1 MIMKN
6 KFVSSARTKAALIAV
21 AACVASPA
29 AMAAIVCNT
38 TTTPLTIPA
47 DISGVYLNLVTGATG
62 GSGATTAGWDVNMYA
77 TGAASLYFFWP
88 AAAATTG
95 GGLTLDGTAFA
106 YLADGASVGPAS
118 TFIASSGGAGEPAF
132 INYRATQS
140 GGSLGIRF
148 LNEGTGV
155 ANYGWLKMSTTA
167 TTGFPATITSFCFQN
182 DGTAITTGTTPV
194 ALQNFSI
201 D

>member
-6 KFVSSARTKAALIAV
+6 KIVSSACTKAALIAV

-38 TTTPLTIPA
+38 ATTPLSIPA
-47 DISGVYLNLVTGATG
+47 DLSGVYLNLVTGATG
-62 GSGATTAGWDVNMYA
+62 GSGGAVAGWDVNMYA

-88 AAAATTG
+88 GAAGTNG
-95 GGLTLDGTAFA
+95 GVSLDGTTYA

-118 TFIASSGGAGEPAF
+118 TFIASSGGGGEPPFA
-132 INYRATQS
+132 NYRLTQS
-140 GGSLGIRF
+140 GGSLGVRF
-148 LNEGTGV
+148 LNEATAV
-155 ANYGWLKMSTTA
+155 TNYGWLKMSTTA

-194 ALQNFSI
+194 SLQNFSV